1 MYVQNIIFTEQNR
14 TEQNRTEQNRTEQ
27 NRTEQN
33 RTEQNRTERFN
44 YVNLYKRSMYLHNK
58 RTVLSY

>member
-1 MYVQNIIFTEQNR
+1 MYVQNIIF
-14 TEQNRTEQNRTEQ
+14 TEQNRTEQ